1 MYDYLDDNSNVKYG
15 TIGSFDIAHDEDF
28 KNGVKTLLENFS
40 GGYQVDGIADIGKI
54 LKVDTL
60 KESYKEMLLGDVV
73 TESFQDQ
80 YFDTHP
86 EKLEQ
91 LFENS
96 SLQIIK
102 ESSVGVLN
110 PVVGLTLP
118 VLKKNYLECHAK
130 DIVMTE
136 VPLKPIVKT
145 SFERKFLKDKEGNKY
160 YIPEIFYDDAYK
172 KVLDKSSGKPICDD
186 WFPKK
191 ESGSQTLPIQ
201 DLQILNL
208 SGGTIEM
215 RDTLAY
221 DFCIKAVKVEVDGE
235 EKEVAVNVTP
245 DMANNGAF
253 THRIK
258 VTGKSGTVVEDI
270 IVGEVDFYYGKVSV
284 ACTAGKIKQ
293 VKFGGHLSNENNYE
307 TVELDR
313 ERENMTWHIK
323 DGQKIN
329 TGLSLE
335 KIKDYKA
342 LANIDLTADIVNDM
356 STVLTQFEDSS
367 IFNFLDESLEKWR
380 GVKELPFGY
389 TGGFVESGEFS
400 CIPDTSHVTP
410 SEWVEKEL
418 KNNIN
423 IFVNALKEKLK
434 TKDIM
439 FTIYGHPNLVS
450 LITND
455 VRWVIN
461 EDTKVGGIQLDY
473 RFGVMTSSNNRIH
486 VVSTL
491 KSPMSKG
498 LRVIAQPLSKETITF
513 KHFKYS
519 LNIDNIYQNPFTPL
533 IPNIMGTSR
542 HLTTEVLPVQGE
554 FLVTDVD
561 HGYKRRK
568 TVMPK

>member
-1 MYDYLDDNSNVKYG
+1 MYDYLDDNNQVSYG

-28 KNGVKTLLENFS
+28 KNGVKTLLESFS

-96 SLQIIK
+96 SLQIVK

-110 PVVGLTLP
+110 PVVGLSLP

-136 VPLKPIVKT
+136 VPVKPIIKT

-160 YIPEIFYDDAYK
+160 YIPEIFYDDSYK
-172 KVLDKSSGKPICDD
+172 KVLDKSRGKAICADF
-186 WFPKK
+186 FPK
-191 ESGSQTLPIQ
+191 EGGQSLPIQ
-201 DLQILNL
+201 DLPILNL
-208 SGGTIEM
+208 SGGTMEL
-215 RDTLAY
+215 RDSLAY
-221 DFCIKAVKVEVDGE
+221 DFCVKAVQMEVDGE
-235 EKEVAVNVTP
+235 TKTVNVNVIP
-245 DMANNGAF
+245 DKSNNGAF
-253 THRIK
+253 TCRIK
-258 VTGKSGTVVEDI
+258 VEGKSGEAVEDI
-270 IVGEVDFYYGKVSV
+270 LVGEVDYYYGKVSV
-284 ACTAGKIKQ
+284 ACTGGKIKKVQ
-293 VKFGGHLSNENNYE
+293 FGGHLSNENNYE

-313 ERENMTWHIK
+313 ERENMTWEIP
-323 DGQKIN
+323 DGQRIN
-329 TGLSLE
+329 TGLTLE

-342 LANIDLTADIVNDM
+342 LANIDLTADIINDM

-367 IFNFLDESLEKWR
+367 IFSFLDDSLEKWR
-380 GVKELPFGY
+380 DVKELPFGY
-389 TGGFVESGEFS
+389 ADGFVEAGEFS

-418 KNNIN
+418 KSNLNL
-423 IFVNALKEKLK
+423 FVNSLKEKLK

-439 FTIYGHPNLVS
+439 FTIYGHPNLIT
-450 LITND
+450 LITDD
-455 VRWVIN
+455 VRWIIN

-473 RFGVMTSSNNRIH
+473 RFGVMTKSNNRIH

-491 KSPMSKG
+491 KSPVTKG
-498 LRVIAQPLSKETITF
+498 LRVIAQPLTKDTITF
-513 KHFKYS
+513 KHYKYS
-519 LNIDNIYQNPFTPL
+519 LNIENIYQNPFTPL
-533 IPNIMGTSR
+533 VPNVMGTSR

-561 HGYKRRK
+561 HGYKKKAKGRK
-568 TVMPK
+568 